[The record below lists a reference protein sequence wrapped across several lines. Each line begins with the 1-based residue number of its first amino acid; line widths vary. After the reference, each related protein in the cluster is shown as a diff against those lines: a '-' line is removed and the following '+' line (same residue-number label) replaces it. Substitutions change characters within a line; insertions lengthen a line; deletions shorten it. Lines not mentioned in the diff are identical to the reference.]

1 MKKTDKSGYKTF
13 AFGGGVVGLVSF
25 LAVGLLPSIVY
36 GGFAGV
42 TLASAILGGPV
53 AESLL
58 GRGLVVFGM
67 IVGLL
72 GTAAIFMVIG
82 AALGSGVYSLA
93 RGFARTPVEAHDG
106 AAESKAS

>member
-1 MKKTDKSGYKTF
+1 
-13 AFGGGVVGLVSF
+13 
-25 LAVGLLPSIVY
+25 VY